1 MFESTWSLKA
11 HATDVLSGKQQSN
24 AGRIQ
29 AQQAKNAASKKR
41 TNKKITQE
49 PQGPVDWSIR
59 YLSLEHFYNNI
70 MMNTIY
76 YVFMSG

>member
-1 MFESTWSLKA
+1 MVTHINIPQLVWFDSLLTCIANPLFESTWSLKA

-29 AQQAKNAASKKR
+29 SQQAKNAANKR
-41 TNKKITQE
+41 KTKIAAE

-59 YLSLEHFYNNI
+59 
-70 MMNTIY
+70 
-76 YVFMSG
+76 